1 MSMASPYILYLNP
14 AGLTAF
20 IVGRSGVELHQ
31 HFALD
36 DGLPRFEAFLA
47 GLAAGTRISLLAD
60 LPDEAHHLETLPFV
74 RGRDRR
80 PMLAR
85 RQDHLFGDTPFRSH
99 LSLGR
104 EPTGRRDER
113 ILFAALTRPGAIQPW
128 LQRILHSP
136 CILTQVVSASFLS
149 QALAAPL
156 HSGTAPFLLA
166 HTTPA
171 GLRVSC
177 FEHGQLRFSRLT
189 ASQGAHASP
198 DPGFVRDEI
207 RRSFD
212 YLLSQRVVPRDRS
225 TRVLLLSPHE
235 VPAPLPATATAASAG
250 LDLQP
255 MHLKQAALALKLQY
269 DASHTDSLPL
279 LLQALAAQPRLPQF
293 APAEALSG
301 HRQQQIGRIAGVL
314 AGALFLACLGYTG
327 LNLLAAREQRS
338 LAEASLREAALQQ
351 TRLEDVIA
359 ATPATPLPLER
370 LNQTLNQVHALAT
383 SNTGPE
389 PALRQLTAVLASA
402 PGFKLQELEWTA
414 APQNPAPAEPAPLNQ
429 ILRMRFHLPSG
440 AGQARE
446 RALRAQTLLAALGT
460 LSGAQIQVLRQPAE
474 MASSEPMRIA
484 ESLPGDTEPQLEVRV
499 SLPVSPP

>member
-1 MSMASPYILYLNP
+1 MAAPYILYLSP
-14 AGLTAF
+14 AGLAAF
-20 IVGRSGVELHQ
+20 TVSRSGLAPHQ
-31 HFALD
+31 HFAPD
-36 DGLPRFEAFLA
+36 DGLPPFETFLS
-47 GLAAGTRISLLAD
+47 GLTAGTRINLLVD

-104 EPTGRRDER
+104 ESGGRRDER

-136 CILTQVVSASFLS
+136 CILAEVVSASFLS

-189 ASQGAHASP
+189 ASPAAHTNP
-198 DPGFVRDEI
+198 DPSFVRDEI

-212 YLLSQRVVPRDRS
+212 YLLSQRIVPRDQP
-225 TRVLLLSPHE
+225 TRVLLLTTSD
-235 VPAPLPATATAASAG
+235 VPGTAVSAG

-255 MHLKQAALALKLQY
+255 MPLKQAALALKLQH
-269 DASHTDSLPL
+269 DAGHADSLPL
-279 LLQALAAQPRLPQF
+279 LLQVLATHPRLPQF
-293 APAEALSG
+293 APAEALAG
-301 HRQQQIGRIAGVL
+301 HRLQQIGRIAGVL
-314 AGALFLACLGYTG
+314 AGAIFLACLGYTG

-338 LAEASLREAALQQ
+338 LAEASLHQAALQEA
-351 TRLEDVIA
+351 RLEAVIA
-359 ATPATPLPLER
+359 ATPATPIPLED
-370 LNQTLNQVHALAT
+370 LSQTLDRVHALAT
-383 SNTGPE
+383 SSAGPE
-389 PALRQLTAVLASA
+389 PALRQLTTALASA
-402 PGFKLQELEWTA
+402 PGFRLQELEWA
-414 APQNPAPAEPAPLNQ
+414 APPSNHPPAEPAPLTQ
-429 ILRMRFHLPSG
+429 TLRMRFSLPAG
-440 AGQARE
+440 AEQTRE
-446 RALRAQTLLAALGT
+446 RVAQAQTLLAALGT
-460 LSGAQIQVLRQPAE
+460 LAGAQIQVLRQPAE
-474 MASSEPMRIA
+474 MASSEPLRIA
-484 ESLPGDTEPQLEVRV
+484 ESLPGDIAPQLEVRV